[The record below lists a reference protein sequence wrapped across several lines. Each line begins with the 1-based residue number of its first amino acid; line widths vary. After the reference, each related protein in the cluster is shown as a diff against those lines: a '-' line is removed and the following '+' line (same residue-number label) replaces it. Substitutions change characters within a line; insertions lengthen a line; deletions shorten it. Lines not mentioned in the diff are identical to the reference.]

1 MKTTQTLSVRK
12 PVAQAQPAQKQRI
25 ERTLV
30 GKNVVLQTR
39 SPTRI
44 TGTVV
49 SFDGGWIVINGTEHR
64 WQSDGSLSAPVDFRH
79 LHARADVS
87 SCTSQRWRDVRP
99 LPRQQRPGA
108 T

>member
-30 GKNVVLQTR
+30 GKNAVLQTR

-49 SFDGGWIVINGTEHR
+49 SFDGGWIVIEGTEHR
-64 WQSDGSLSAPVDFRH
+64 WNTDGSLSGPVAAGTFTFE
-79 LHARADVS
+79 RAVLNYILE
-87 SCTSQRWRDVRP
+87 V
-99 LPRQQRPGA
+99 A
-108 T
+108 

>member
-30 GKNVVLQTR
+30 GKSVVLQTR

-44 TGTVV
+44 TGTIV
-49 SFDGGWIVINGTEHR
+49 SFDGGWIVITGTEHR
-64 WQSDGSLSAPVDFRH
+64 WNADGSLSAQITTGTFTLERSVVTYF
-79 LHARADVS
+79 AEVA
-87 SCTSQRWRDVRP
+87 
-99 LPRQQRPGA
+99 
-108 T
+108 